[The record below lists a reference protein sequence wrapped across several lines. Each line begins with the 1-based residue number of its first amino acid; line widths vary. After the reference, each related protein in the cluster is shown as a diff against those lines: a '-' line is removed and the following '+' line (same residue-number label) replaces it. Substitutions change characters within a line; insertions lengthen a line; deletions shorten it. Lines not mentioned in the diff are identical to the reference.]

1 MVMKAKLSLSDC
13 EVGAGIAVRDM
24 KRARQFYEDT
34 LGLKPGD
41 VGSDQGVS
49 YLCGGNTAI
58 HVYPSAGAGKAEHTQ
73 AGWLVPDLDTAVDAL
88 TAQGVRFEQY
98 NAPPIV
104 TDARGIAT
112 FPDGRVA
119 YFKDPDGNIMSL
131 NQASKMR
138 R

>member
-1 MVMKAKLSLSDC
+1 MTTKATLRLSDC

-24 KRARQFYEDT
+24 KRARQFYEGV
-34 LGLKPGD
+34 LGLKPGN

-49 YLCGGNTAI
+49 YVCGGHTAI

-73 AGWLVPDLDTAVDAL
+73 AGWLVPDLDAAVDSL

-98 NAPPIV
+98 HQPPIV
-104 TDARGIAT
+104 TDAKGIAS

-131 NQASKMR
+131 NQA
-138 R
+138 